1 MKTIKTFPFVP
12 TNIDVQQIAPNRAK
26 ISAYPFETGY
36 AITLAHPIKRLL
48 MSSSVGYSVIGI
60 KIDGV
65 THEFDSIRGMT
76 EDVSLFIINLRK
88 LQFKIKNDE
97 NSIVVNYSFS
107 GEKVLL
113 GSDLKTDKVD
123 VINPD
128 VYLSTIND
136 DTKID
141 FSLIINKG
149 IGYIA
154 SEDIRHTI
162 LDTFIPIDA
171 YFSPVK
177 KIVYD
182 IENVLVKDDPTFEKV
197 VFDIETDGRISAIDA
212 FKDAISVM
220 YNQMEIF
227 KHELKIMN
235 NLEKYSDQ
243 EPSENKILFQKID
256 TLNLSA
262 RCSNC
267 FDKIGLKYIGELV
280 LMKEDELKNIKNL
293 GKRSYDEIVEKLKEI
308 GYQVGTILPNNI
320 QDMLHKK
327 FDKQNQNDNK

>member
-12 TNIDVQQIAPNRAK
+12 TNIDVEQIAPNRAK

-36 AITLAHPIKRLL
+36 AVTLAHPIRRLL
-48 MSSSVGYSVIGI
+48 MSSSVGYSVTGI

-65 THEFDSIRGMT
+65 THEFDSIRGML

-88 LQFKIKNDE
+88 LQFKLKDPE
-97 NSIVVNYSFS
+97 QTMLVVNYSFV
-107 GEKVLL
+107 GEKIIL
-113 GSDLKTDKVD
+113 GSDLKTDEVD
-123 VINPD
+123 IINSD
-128 VYLSTIND
+128 SYVATIND

-149 IGYIA
+149 IGYVS
-154 SEDIRHTI
+154 SEDIRDNI
-162 LDTFIPIDA
+162 MDNFIPVDA
-171 YFSPVK
+171 YFTPVK

-197 VFDIETDGRISAIDA
+197 VFDIETDGRITALEA
-212 FKDAISVM
+212 FKYAISVM
-220 YNQMEIF
+220 YKQMNIF
-227 KHELKIMN
+227 SQELNITDASS
-235 NLEKYSDQ
+235 SDVEE
-243 EPSENKILFQKID
+243 EPSELKVLFQKID

-280 LMKEDELKNIKNL
+280 LMEESELRNIKNL
-293 GKRSYDEIVEKLKEI
+293 GKRSYDEISDKLKEI
-308 GYQVGTILPNNI
+308 GYKIGDKLPNNVRELLI
-320 QDMLHKK
+320 KK
-327 FDKQNQNDNK
+327 FEKLN

>member
-12 TNIDVQQIAPNRAK
+12 TNIDVQQITPNRAK

-36 AITLAHPIKRLL
+36 AITLAHPIRRLL
-48 MSSSVGYSVIGI
+48 MSSSVGYSVVGI

-65 THEFDSIRGMT
+65 THEFDSIRGVT

-88 LQFKIKNDE
+88 LQFKIKDPEETNV
-97 NSIVVNYSFS
+97 VVNYSFS
-107 GEKVLL
+107 GEKILL

-123 VINPD
+123 IINPD
-128 VYLSTIND
+128 TYIATIND

-149 IGYIA
+149 IGYVS
-154 SEDIRHTI
+154 SEDIRGTI

-171 YFSPVK
+171 YFTPVK
-177 KIVYD
+177 KIVYE
-182 IENVLVKDDPTFEKV
+182 IENILVKDDPTFEKV
-197 VFDIETDGRISAIDA
+197 IFDIETDGRISAIEA
-212 FKDAISVM
+212 FKYAISIM
-220 YNQMEIF
+220 SKQMSIF
-227 KHELKIMN
+227 DKELNILDGSTKSI
-235 NLEKYSDQ
+235 EQ
-243 EPSENKILFQKID
+243 EPTEAKILFQKLD

-280 LMKEDELKNIKNL
+280 LMEENELKNIKNL
-293 GKRSYDEIVEKLKEI
+293 GKRSYDEIADKLKEI
-308 GYQVGTILPNNI
+308 GYQVGAKLPNNVK
-320 QDMLHKK
+320 DLLHKK
-327 FDKQNQNDNK
+327 FNKQS